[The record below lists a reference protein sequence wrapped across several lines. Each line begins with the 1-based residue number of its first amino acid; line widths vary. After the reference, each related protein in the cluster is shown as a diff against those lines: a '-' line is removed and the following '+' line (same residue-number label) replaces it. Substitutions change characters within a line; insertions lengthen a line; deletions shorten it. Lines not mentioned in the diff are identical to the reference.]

1 VLDELSPFEERE
13 RQLESAARTIVTLCK
28 QDKFGKGWRPKGVD
42 EVAILLESL
51 GYSQEVVEEL
61 WYDDLFAMASDV
73 AALLERYISNERV
86 AAPPSVEWFVQ
97 AFKDYATGSLYSG
110 PWLAAVIGLFVFGAA
125 FWSSTGNSIALSTT
139 ASLGIFS
146 SLVVTGL
153 FSQAVARKLIFYY
166 LQDNFPMIEWVMQR
180 FTRRAVIALVVTS
193 AGLLLLLWVLRYDH
207 RESLLG
213 AAFMLAAGLFQLSLS
228 PLYTTRR
235 FGWLVG
241 IGAGTA
247 LATALVYRVG
257 FHGKVLEPW
266 EPLAVAGTVALVG
279 IAVMHFTAR
288 WMHAKAQRT
297 TGSGQLYPPSWSA
310 IARSVRPYALFGA
323 LYFSAIVIDHIA
335 AGVLYGHGRYVY
347 NPDYELGADL
357 GLLAMVPLTGLINVI
372 LERLPPLL
380 LEASTRYRIGAE
392 GTFNAQIIRYFLTSL
407 AAFAGVGVLSYFILL
422 PFALRLIEHT
432 AVAAGVDAHLA
443 RIVLYVSAVAYV
455 LLMVALFSSQVL
467 FFLSRPRW
475 PLGGIITALSIVAGV
490 SIICVQWHAAAI
502 TPVFGLLAGM
512 FAFCALS
519 TWGAY
524 QSIARF
530 AYSYYAAY

>member
-1 VLDELSPFEERE
+1 MLDELRPFEERE

-51 GYSQEVVEEL
+51 GYSQEVVQEL

-73 AALLERYISNERV
+73 AALLERFIGNEKV
-86 AAPPSVEWFVQ
+86 VQPPTAAWFIQV
-97 AFKDYATGSLYSG
+97 FKDYATGSLYSG

-146 SLVVTGL
+146 SLVVTG
-153 FSQAVARKLIFYY
+153 FFAQAVARKLIFYY
-166 LQDNFPMIEWVMQR
+166 LQDNFPMIEWIMRR
-180 FTRRAVIALVVTS
+180 FMLRAVVGLVVTS
-193 AGLLLLLWVLRYDH
+193 AMLLAILWALHYD
-207 RESLLG
+207 RMESVLG
-213 AAFMLAAGLFQLSLS
+213 AAFMLAAGLFQLSLG

-247 LATALVYRVG
+247 VVTAAVYRIG
-257 FHGKVLEPW
+257 FHARVVEPW
-266 EPLAVAGTVALVG
+266 EPLAVAATVAGVG
-279 IAVMHFTAR
+279 IGVMVFTFR
-288 WMHAKAQRT
+288 WIHRRAQRS
-297 TGSGQLYPPSWSA
+297 TGSGQLFPPSFEA
-310 IARSVRPYALFGA
+310 ISKSVRLYAIFGA
-323 LYFSAIVIDHIA
+323 LYFAAIVVDHIG

-392 GTFNAQIIRYFLTSL
+392 ATFNAQIVRYFLGSL
-407 AAFAGVGVLSYFILL
+407 AAFAGMGLLSYFVLL
-422 PFALRLIEHT
+422 PMGLHVIEHT
-432 AVAAGVDAHLA
+432 AVAAGVNAQHA
-443 RIVLYVSAVAYV
+443 RAVLFISAPAYV
-455 LLMVALFSSQVL
+455 LLMVALFSAQVL
-467 FFLSRPRW
+467 FFLSRPVA
-475 PLGGIITALSIVAGV
+475 PLLGIIAALIIVAGV
-490 SIICVQWHAAAI
+490 SFAAIHGHASSI
-502 TPVFGLLAGM
+502 TPVYGLFAGM
-512 FAFCALS
+512 LAFCSAS
-519 TWGAY
+519 VAGAY
-524 QSIARF
+524 GAIARF

>member
-1 VLDELSPFEERE
+1 MLDELRPFEERD

-51 GYSQEVVEEL
+51 GYSQEVVQEL

-73 AALLERYISNERV
+73 AELLERFISNEKVGR
-86 AAPPSVEWFVQ
+86 PPSVAWFVQ

-125 FWSSTGNSIALSTT
+125 FWSSTGNSLALSTT

-146 SLVVTGL
+146 SLVVSGF

-166 LQDNFPMIEWVMQR
+166 LQDNFPMIEWIMRR
-180 FTRRAVIALVVTS
+180 FMLRAVLALIVAS
-193 AGLLLLLWVLRYDH
+193 AGLLVVLWGLHYD
-207 RESLLG
+207 RMESVLG
-213 AAFMLAAGLFQLSLS
+213 ASFMLAAGLFQLSLG

-241 IGAGTA
+241 VGAGTA
-247 LATALVYRVG
+247 LATAAVYHIG
-257 FHGKVLEPW
+257 FHGKVLEPF
-266 EPLAVAGTVALVG
+266 EPLAVAATVAVVG
-279 IAVMHFTAR
+279 MAVMLFTSR
-288 WMHAKAQRT
+288 WMHAEAQRT
-297 TGSGQLYPPSWSA
+297 TSSGQLYPPSWWA
-310 IARSVRPYALFGA
+310 ITRSVRPYAIFGA
-323 LYFSAIVIDHIA
+323 LYFAAIVVDHIG
-335 AGVLYGHGRYVY
+335 AGIVYGHGRYVY

-392 GTFNAQIIRYFLTSL
+392 ATFNMQITRYFVTSL
-407 AAFAGVGVLSYFILL
+407 AAFAGMGVLSYFVLL
-422 PFALRLIEHT
+422 PIGLHLIEHT
-432 AVAAGVDAHLA
+432 AAAAGVDAHQA
-443 RIVLYVSAVAYV
+443 RVVLYVAAPAYV
-455 LLMVALFSSQVL
+455 LLMIALFSAQVL
-467 FFLSRPRW
+467 FFLSRPLA
-475 PLGGIITALSIVAGV
+475 PLFGIVLAVCIVGGVSFAAVQGHASSIV
-490 SIICVQWHAAAI
+490 
-502 TPVFGLLAGM
+502 PVYGLLAGM
-512 FAFCALS
+512 FAFCVTAVS
-519 TWGAY
+519 GAY
-524 QSIARF
+524 AAISRF